1 MDSQDFYK
9 GNYTEIIEA
18 KESKG
23 NIRHISG
30 KILGTHSGIFNYTIG
45 QKKRLKDSLRKAFIR
60 Y

>member
-1 MDSQDFYK
+1 MEKEDVRNFAKENGLIVHNKMDSQDFYK

-30 KILGTHSGIFNYTIG
+30 KILGTHSGYI
-45 QKKRLKDSLRKAFIR
+45 
-60 Y
+60 